1 MGKGFMGKILRVD
14 LGTREIREETL
25 PDEAYER
32 HLAGQG
38 LAARLLAEEIPA
50 GADPL
55 GSGNVL
61 AFAAG
66 VLTGTG
72 SLFSGRWTVAGKSPL
87 TGGWGDANAGGT
99 FAPAI
104 KRCGFD
110 AILFRGISAE
120 PVYLFVRNGRAELR
134 DAADLWGRDT
144 ADAEEAL
151 TARHGP
157 GARVAAIGPA
167 GEKRS
172 LISGISND
180 RGRIAARS
188 GLGAVMGAK
197 KLKALVLDGALRIP
211 VHDRSEM
218 KRLSEAC
225 NRWVRFQPPFLP
237 GPAAAYVGSLMRI
250 LPMQMAQDGLLYKI
264 LLKKW
269 GTVSMNQM
277 SVEMGDAPVKN
288 WLGNSAD
295 WPPKKSRSVNP
306 DAVIARE
313 ERKYHCYSCPLGCG
327 GICRT
332 GQSAETHKPEY
343 ETVLALGAL
352 CMNGD
357 FDSIC
362 HLNERLN
369 RAGMDTISA
378 GGTVAFA
385 IECYERGLLTKA
397 DTDGLELT
405 WGNTAAVVA
414 LVEKMIAREGIG
426 DLLADGTRI
435 AAKRIGADAEPLAVH
450 AGGQELPMHDGR
462 NDPGYA
468 LHYAVEATPGR
479 HTIGSQMYYEM
490 FQLWKK
496 AKALPSPSPL
506 YFKAQKYD
514 PSPEKAVMAASCTRY
529 MNVANGA
536 GLCIFGLFLGANR
549 IPVFDW
555 LNAATG
561 WRRSP
566 EEYLAI
572 GGEIQ
577 TVKQRFNIAHGID
590 PASVS
595 PPGRALGRP
604 PQREGANRGRTVEI
618 ERMRSDYWREFGWDP
633 QTGRPPET
641 DGEKPDFRSSY
652 AM

>member
-595 PPGRALGRP
+595 PPGRALCRP